1 MPETRGKALEEI
13 QEGFRSPS
21 INKTRL
27 GRKMLD
33 GARSRRQGSGAAD
46 ANSNESRAVSRT
58 DAESRHSIVA
68 PQRVATNTV

>member
-33 GARSRRQGSGAAD
+33 GARLRLQGSRVAD
-46 ANSNESRAVSRT
+46 PNSKESGGIFRT
-58 DAESRHSIVA
+58 DAEIRHSVAA
-68 PQRVATNTV
+68 PQRVATNTA